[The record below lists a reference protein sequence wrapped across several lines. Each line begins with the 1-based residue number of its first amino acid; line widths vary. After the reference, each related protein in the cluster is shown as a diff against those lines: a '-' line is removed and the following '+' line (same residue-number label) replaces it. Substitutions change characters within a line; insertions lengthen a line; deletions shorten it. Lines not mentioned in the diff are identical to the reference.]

1 MKKILGR
8 FFMILGLLLV
18 LGAAGLLGYNTWDS
32 NRAGEESAS
41 LLAQL
46 EQAETEQPSSDAE
59 ETEPH
64 PVVQREMTVK
74 TIEGLDFIGYL
85 SIPELNLEL
94 PVQDWWSYDG
104 LQKSPGRY
112 TGTTFTDDMTVCA
125 HNYAAHFGRLRSL
138 PLGAEVRFTDMDGVV
153 WLYAV
158 SEITVLEPEDVL
170 TMTEKG
176 PEDIWGLTLFTCTP
190 GGEQRVTVRCDRTGV
205 VAKEA

>member
-32 NRAGEESAS
+32 SRAGEESAS

-46 EQAETEQPSSDAE
+46 ELSETEQPPDAE

-74 TIEGLDFIGYL
+74 TIDGLDFIGYL

-176 PEDIWGLTLFTCTP
+176 PEDTWGLTLFTCTP

>member
-32 NRAGEESAS
+32 SRAGEESAS

-46 EQAETEQPSSDAE
+46 EHSETEQPPSDAE

-138 PLGAEVRFTDMDGVV
+138 PLGSEVRFTDMDGVV

-176 PEDIWGLTLFTCTP
+176 PEDTWGLTLFTCTP

>member
-1 MKKILGR
+1 
-8 FFMILGLLLV
+8 MILGLLLV

-32 NRAGEESAS
+32 SRAGEESAS

-46 EQAETEQPSSDAE
+46 EQAETEKPPSDAE

-176 PEDIWGLTLFTCTP
+176 PEDTWGLTLFTCTP

>member
-32 NRAGEESAS
+32 SRAGEESAS

-46 EQAETEQPSSDAE
+46 ELSETEKPPSDAE

-170 TMTEKG
+170 TMTEKS
-176 PEDIWGLTLFTCTP
+176 PEDTWGLTLFTCTP

>member
-32 NRAGEESAS
+32 SRAGEESAS

-46 EQAETEQPSSDAE
+46 ELSETEKPPSDAE

-176 PEDIWGLTLFTCTP
+176 PEDTWGLTLFTCTP

>member
-32 NRAGEESAS
+32 SRAGEESAS

-46 EQAETEQPSSDAE
+46 ELSEMEQPSSDAE

-176 PEDIWGLTLFTCTP
+176 PEDTWGLTLFTCTP

>member
-46 EQAETEQPSSDAE
+46 EHFETEQHSEDAE

-176 PEDIWGLTLFTCTP
+176 PEDTWGLTLFTCTP

>member
-32 NRAGEESAS
+32 SRAGEESAS

-46 EQAETEQPSSDAE
+46 EQAATEKPPSDAE

-176 PEDIWGLTLFTCTP
+176 PEDTWGLTLFTCTP

-205 VAKEA
+205 AAKEA

>member
-1 MKKILGR
+1 
-8 FFMILGLLLV
+8 MILGLLLV

-32 NRAGEESAS
+32 SRAGEESAS

-46 EQAETEQPSSDAE
+46 ELSETGKPSSDAE

-125 HNYAAHFGRLRSL
+125 HNYAAHFGKLRSL

-176 PEDIWGLTLFTCTP
+176 PEDTWGLTLFTCTP

>member
-8 FFMILGLLLV
+8 FFMLLGLLLV

-32 NRAGEESAS
+32 SRAGEESAS

-46 EQAETEQPSSDAE
+46 ELSEMEQPSSDAE

-176 PEDIWGLTLFTCTP
+176 PEDTWGLTLFTCTP

>member
-32 NRAGEESAS
+32 SRAGEESAS

-46 EQAETEQPSSDAE
+46 ELSETEKPPDAE

-176 PEDIWGLTLFTCTP
+176 PEDTWGLTLFTCTP

>member
-32 NRAGEESAS
+32 SRAGEESAS

-46 EQAETEQPSSDAE
+46 ELSETEQPSSDAE

-176 PEDIWGLTLFTCTP
+176 PEDTWGLTLFTCTP

>member
-32 NRAGEESAS
+32 SRAGEESAS

-46 EQAETEQPSSDAE
+46 EQAETGKPSSDAE

-74 TIEGLDFIGYL
+74 TIENLDFIGYL

-170 TMTEKG
+170 ALTEKG
-176 PEDIWGLTLFTCTP
+176 PEDTWGLTLFTCTP

>member
-32 NRAGEESAS
+32 SRAGEESAS
-41 LLAQL
+41 LLVQL
-46 EQAETEQPSSDAE
+46 ELSETEKPPSDAE

-138 PLGAEVRFTDMDGVV
+138 PMGAEVRFTDMDGVV

-176 PEDIWGLTLFTCTP
+176 PEDTWGLTLFTCTP